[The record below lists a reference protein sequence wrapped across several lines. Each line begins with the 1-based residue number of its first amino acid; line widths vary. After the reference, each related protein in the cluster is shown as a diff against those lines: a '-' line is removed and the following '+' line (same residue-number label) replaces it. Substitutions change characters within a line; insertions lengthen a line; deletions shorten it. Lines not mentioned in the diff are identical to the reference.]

1 MKIDNTRILIFVEM
15 VASLVGVVLLTVLI
29 IDILNYA

>member
-15 VASLVGVVLLTVLI
+15 VASLVGIILLTVLI